1 MQKLFGILDGKEVYS
16 YTITNGK
23 FSAEIITYGAT
34 LRKLTMPDKNGKA
47 NDVVLGYNT
56 LEEYVNNGGY
66 LGATIGRI
74 ANRIEGGKFI
84 LNGTEYNVGLNE
96 VKNSLHGG
104 FKGFDKKIWRATYG
118 EDFAILSLLS
128 PDGEEG
134 YPGNLNVTVTYRL
147 TEDGLKITYLAKS
160 DKDTILSLT
169 NHSYF
174 NLNGEDGADVTD
186 TELFIDADNI
196 TPVRADLIPL
206 GTLQS
211 VKGTIF
217 DFTCYKEIGKDLGSN
232 DPFLKQFGCY
242 DVNFALNGTGYR
254 KVCSAQS
261 KRSGITMET
270 YTDQAG
276 LQLYTASYKDGRKGK
291 NATYYNNCA
300 FCLETQNYPNAINC
314 KNFPSPILKAG
325 EEYKTTTFYKFI
337 INKE

>member
-1 MQKLFGILDGKEVYS
+1 MQKVFGNLNGTDIYS
-16 YTITNGK
+16 YEIKKGN

-34 LRKLTMPDKNGKA
+34 LRKLTMPDKNGKIT
-47 NDVVLGYNT
+47 DVVLGYNT

-74 ANRIEGGKFI
+74 ANRIEGGKFT
-84 LNGTEYNVGLNE
+84 LNGNEYQVGLNE

-118 EDFAILSLLS
+118 EDFVILSFFS

-147 TEDGLKITYLAKS
+147 TEEGLKISYLAKS

-174 NLNGEDGADVTD
+174 NLNGEDGADITD

-196 TPVRADLIPL
+196 TPVKDDLIPL
-206 GTLQS
+206 GTLKS
-211 VKGTIF
+211 VENTIF
-217 DFTCYKEIGKDLGSN
+217 DFTSYKEIGKDLGS
-232 DPFLKQFGCY
+232 DDEFLKKFGCY
-242 DVNFALNGTGYR
+242 DVNFALNGRGYR
-254 KVCSAQS
+254 KVCSARS
-261 KRSGITMET
+261 YRSGITMET

-276 LQLYTASYKDGRKGK
+276 LQLYTASYKEGRKGK
-291 NATYYNNCA
+291 VTTYYNNCA

-314 KNFPSPILKAG
+314 KDFPSPILKAG
-325 EEYKTTTFYKFI
+325 EEYKSTTLYKFI
-337 INKE
+337 IE